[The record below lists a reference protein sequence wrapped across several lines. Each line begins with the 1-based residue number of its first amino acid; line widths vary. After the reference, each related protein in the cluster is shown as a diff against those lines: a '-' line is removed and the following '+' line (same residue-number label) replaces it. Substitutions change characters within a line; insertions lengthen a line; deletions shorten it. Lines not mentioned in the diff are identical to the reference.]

1 MKGWNISKKKKSTS
15 LYVSQ
20 NTLCQKRVIAVIIV
34 LVATRSY
41 RRWSPFKTIVMT
53 IWKLRFSKNVPYT
66 IHWSQYSCVWNSC
79 KTNIKVLNTI
89 KIREGLWDKVIWEKL
104 DYLIVNTCSRR
115 FVRKIQEL
123 LLYIL
128 QAAVNWDSAT
138 KMNEINYL
146 FTSWWSTNLAERNI
160 CNKSWINVKYLVR

>member
-1 MKGWNISKKKKSTS
+1 MVTLGSERVKYLKEKKSTS

-66 IHWSQYSCVWNSC
+66 IH
-79 KTNIKVLNTI
+79 
-89 KIREGLWDKVIWEKL
+89 
-104 DYLIVNTCSRR
+104 
-115 FVRKIQEL
+115 
-123 LLYIL
+123 
-128 QAAVNWDSAT
+128 
-138 KMNEINYL
+138 
-146 FTSWWSTNLAERNI
+146 
-160 CNKSWINVKYLVR
+160 